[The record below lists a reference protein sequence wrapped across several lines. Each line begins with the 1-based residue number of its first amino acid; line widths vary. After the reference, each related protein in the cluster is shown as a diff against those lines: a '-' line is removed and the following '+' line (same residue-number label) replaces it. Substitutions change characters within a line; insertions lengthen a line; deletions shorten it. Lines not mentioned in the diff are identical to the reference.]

1 LNIETDLIQSE
12 ILTYPNPVLLVKAN
26 PIRNIDEEIQN
37 YFKRMVRIMYQYD
50 GIGLAAPQIGLSL
63 RLIVVRR
70 DNWIYKLINPKISW
84 TNSKAVNYEGCL
96 SLPNEIWQV
105 ERAREVVVEGVDSA
119 GKEQAI
125 LASDLLARVFQH
137 EIDHLDG
144 IMINSI
150 GTLIEQEE

>member
-1 LNIETDLIQSE
+1 MDIEAELLQSE
-12 ILTYPNPVLLVKAN
+12 ILTYPNRILMVKAD
-26 PIRNIDEEIQN
+26 PISNIDEEIRN
-37 YFKRMVRIMYQYD
+37 YFDRMVRIMYQYD

-84 TNSKAVNYEGCL
+84 MNGEAIAYEGCL

-105 ERAREVVVEGVDSA
+105 DRAKEVVVEGIDSK
-119 GKEQAI
+119 GNEQAI
-125 LASDLLARVFQH
+125 LVNDLLARVFQH

-150 GTLIEQEE
+150 GTLIEQ